1 MAENIITPRRR
12 EDFFDKN
19 GNPTLRFVRWIEA
32 VTGNTN
38 ISSNDVTEIQ
48 AALTEFDDIH
58 APDLTEI
65 EDALT
70 EFDDIHMPNVE
81 DEIQNNLTEFD
92 DISTTIVQDEI
103 HSDVISTATSLTT
116 SGTQTIICTAAVTI
130 TLNASPDDQEIATV
144 VIQNGDVTIEGN
156 GRNVMGDTDVT
167 VIFLNLQSDATLD
180 LKYILETNEW
190 VAI

>member
-12 EDFFDKN
+12 EDFFDEN

-81 DEIQNNLTEFD
+81 DEI
-92 DISTTIVQDEI
+92 
-103 HSDVISTATSLTT
+103 HSDVISTAVSLTT

>member
-1 MAENIITPRRR
+1 MANILVPSRQ
-12 EDFFDKN
+12 DFFDKE
-19 GNPTLRFVRWIEA
+19 GGFTLQALRFFEDL
-32 VTGNTN
+32 TGNTN
-38 ISSNDVTEIQ
+38 VSSNDVTEIE
-48 AALTEFDDIH
+48 ASLTEFDDIH

-70 EFDDIHMPNVE
+70 EFDDTHMPNVE
-81 DEIQNNLTEFD
+81 
-92 DISTTIVQDEI
+92 DEI

-116 SGTQTIICTAAVTI
+116 SETQTIICTAAVTI
-130 TLNASPDDQEIATV
+130 TLNANPDDQEIATV

-180 LKYILETNEW
+180 FKYILETNEW

>member
-70 EFDDIHMPNVE
+70 EFDDTHMPNVE
-81 DEIQNNLTEFD
+81 
-92 DISTTIVQDEI
+92 DEI

-116 SGTQTIICTAAVTI
+116 SETQTIICTAAVTI
-130 TLNASPDDQEIATV
+130 TLNANPDDQEIATV

>member
-1 MAENIITPRRR
+1 MADIIVPRRR
-12 EDFFDKN
+12 EDFFNAN
-19 GNPTLRFVRWIEA
+19 GEPTLRFIRFLEDL
-32 VTGNTN
+32 TGNTN
-38 ISSNDVTEIQ
+38 VSSNDITEIQ
-48 AALTEFDDIH
+48 DALTEFDDIH

-65 EDALT
+65 EDDLT

-81 DEIQNNLTEFD
+81 DEI
-92 DISTTIVQDEI
+92 
-103 HSDVISTATSLTT
+103 HSDVISTAVSLTT

-130 TLNASPDDQEIATV
+130 TLNANPDDQEIATV

-180 LKYILETNEW
+180 FKYILETNEW